1 MSEHTTVGNR
11 NRNGQITIRETQWL
25 SNHRTAKIY
34 ILKCEKCGFR
44 YGANGCDIHIR
55 KCPSRQGGKRCS
67 RRDCPAVADGEV
79 GNCRECRAD
88 FQDENDVD
96 SASTVSNNRSLP
108 MLKGN
113 TKRRETF
120 VGFDSAWVGNTP
132 GGICW
137 ATFVDGRFEKWGE
150 PRCATFD
157 DAAGIIEELHAQS
170 AYTLVALD
178 QQTVVE
184 NETGMRPVEKVAASL
199 VSKLKGG
206 VQPANR
212 SKEAMFGDAAPIWK
226 FIERIGATQ
235 NPAEA
240 RSASDGL
247 HLIEVFPALALPS
260 LELQIWE
267 RKRKAAYNPSK
278 KNFSPEDWR
287 MVAKTVQRHAKQ
299 LKIAPLA
306 KWAAQMADKD
316 RPAKPDQDRI
326 DAAICLI
333 IALYWRCRNM
343 RDIDMAFIGD
353 TDNGYMV
360 TPVAPETREILQTAA
375 EKKGVPMMDGC

>member
-1 MSEHTTVGNR
+1 
-11 NRNGQITIRETQWL
+11 
-25 SNHRTAKIY
+25 
-34 ILKCEKCGFR
+34 
-44 YGANGCDIHIR
+44 
-55 KCPSRQGGKRCS
+55 
-67 RRDCPAVADGEV
+67 
-79 GNCRECRAD
+79 
-88 FQDENDVD
+88 
-96 SASTVSNNRSLP
+96 

-113 TKRRETF
+113 TKKRDAF
-120 VGFDSAWVGNTP
+120 VGFDSAWAGNTP

-137 ATFVDGRFEKWGE
+137 ATFVDGGFEEWGE

-157 DAAGIIEELHAQS
+157 DAAGIIEELHKRS

-178 QQTVVE
+178 QPTIVK
-184 NETGMRPVEKVAASL
+184 NKTGMRPVEKVAASL

-212 SKEAMFGDAAPIWK
+212 SKKTMFGDDAPIWK

-260 LELQIWE
+260 LEPRIW
-267 RKRKAAYNPSK
+267 KRKYRAAYSPSK

-287 MVAKTVQRHAKQ
+287 MVAKTVQRHAKR

-306 KWAAQMADKD
+306 KWAAQMAGKV

-333 IALYWRCRNM
+333 TALYWRRNTD
-343 RDIDMAFIGD
+343 DIDMAVIGD

-360 TPVAPETREILQTAA
+360 TPVGPETKKILQAA
-375 EKKGVPMMDGC
+375 AKERSVPMTNRRLPKTSDAVNINPSPTTGHSPC